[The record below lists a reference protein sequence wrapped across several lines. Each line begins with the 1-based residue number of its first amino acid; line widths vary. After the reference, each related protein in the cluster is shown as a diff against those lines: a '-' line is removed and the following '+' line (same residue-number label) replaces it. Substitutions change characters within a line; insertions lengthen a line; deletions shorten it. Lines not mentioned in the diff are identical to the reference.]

1 MKIEDLDL
9 FTEATKKVFE
19 EVGFEISVSDTVKTG
34 NNTEIVA
41 NIGITGDAKG
51 FLILKSDIASASN
64 FIKKML
70 ANLGMHSE
78 EEAGFGQFHKEAMGE
93 LLNQISGRSMM
104 LLEKNGY
111 CCDIT
116 PPTLIIGENI
126 FSKPAD
132 ARYVLNKSLT
142 GSYGLFTLYVG
153 IK

>member
-1 MKIEDLDL
+1 MRIEDLDL
-9 FTEATKKVFE
+9 FTKATKIVFE
-19 EVGFEISVSDTVKTG
+19 EAGFEITTTDTIKTSIS
-34 NNTEIVA
+34 TEVVA
-41 NIGITGDAKG
+41 NIGITGDLKG
-51 FLILKSDIASASN
+51 FLNLKSDISSASN

-70 ANLGMHSE
+70 ANFGMHPE
-78 EEAGFGQFHKEAMGE
+78 EEKGFGQFHKEAMGE

-104 LLEKNGY
+104 LLEKKGY

-126 FSKPAD
+126 FSEPAD
-132 ARYVLNKSLT
+132 TRYILHKSLT